1 MLLKRFS
8 PPSLSLLMT
17 NMSWLLSVEG
27 AAKLARFVTI
37 FTMAAFLS
45 PSDYGLVILC
55 LAIHDIFRLL
65 MRAGS
70 GTQVIQCEQDKLTS
84 YAKNAASIQWLLCL
98 GLALIQFT
106 TAPLF
111 ADFYQKPEATELL
124 QWMALSYLFYPAVS
138 VRVYLL
144 QRAHRFKEFS
154 LVNGTCIVSE
164 NLLIAVLLWFD
175 FGIFAVAYAKVF
187 AAVLW
192 FVLFMR
198 AKVTNFGI
206 GFQPAIIRLLVK
218 TSGVLMLAELSKAA
232 KQHADVFVAGR
243 VLSPELFGLY
253 TFAKTASLGMSQ
265 SFINAYQGALLPY
278 LSEQN
283 RAGEKGNHKQVVL
296 LGLALSFTFV
306 IQAVAAQW
314 YVPILFGDNWLAAVI
329 PCSILCLCAIPT
341 LWLDTFCCSLR
352 AKAQY
357 KVELFIRMG
366 SLTLFATTL
375 MLLELQSAVSFAIFT
390 TVMSIAFT
398 AVTLLS
404 YRLFPSR
411 LPTTNFNVTRSK
423 S

>member
-8 PPSLSLLMT
+8 LPSLSLLMT

-27 AAKLARFVTI
+27 AAKIARFVTI
-37 FTMAAFLS
+37 FAMAAYLS

-70 GTQVIQCEQDKLTS
+70 GTQVIQCEQQKLKS
-84 YAKNAASIQWLLCL
+84 FAKNAATIQWALCIT
-98 GLALIQFT
+98 LAVVQFT

-111 ADFYQKPEATELL
+111 AEFYQKPEASELL

-144 QRAHRFKEFS
+144 QREHRFKEFS

-175 FGIFAVAYAKVF
+175 FGIFAIAYAKVF

-192 FVLFMR
+192 FTLFMR
-198 AKVTNFGI
+198 AKVENFGI
-206 GFQPAIIRLLVK
+206 GFQPTVIQLLVK

-232 KQHADVFVAGR
+232 KQHADIFVAGR

-278 LSEQN
+278 LSEKN
-283 RAGEKGNHKQVVL
+283 RSGNEGKDKQVLL
-296 LGLALSFTFV
+296 LGLALSCTFI

-314 YVPILFGDNWLAAVI
+314 YVPMLFGESWLAAVI

-357 KVELFIRMG
+357 NLELFIRLAF
-366 SLTLFATTL
+366 LTIFATSL
-375 MLLELQSAVSFAIFT
+375 MILSLESPVSFAVFT
-390 TVMSIAFT
+390 TVMSVLFT
-398 AVTLLS
+398 TATLLC
-404 YRLFPSR
+404 YRFFPSR
-411 LPTTNFNVTRSK
+411 LATTNFDVTRSK